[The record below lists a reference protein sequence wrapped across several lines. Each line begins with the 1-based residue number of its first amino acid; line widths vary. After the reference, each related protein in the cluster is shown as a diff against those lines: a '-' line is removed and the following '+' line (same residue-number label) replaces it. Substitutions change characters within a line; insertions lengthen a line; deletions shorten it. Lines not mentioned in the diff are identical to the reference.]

1 MSASYPIPGNKIRLT
16 ESFDAGFL
24 EEPSFKAGSLDAD
37 GQIEQ
42 SISTPQQNAYSTND
56 QKAPAILSIK
66 NFNVQAAG
74 STILKNINLEIPKGK
89 ITVLLGPSGCGKTTL
104 LKCLN
109 RLSDLHPSLKVNGKI
124 LIDGE
129 DIFHP
134 TQDLTKIR
142 QKMGLLSQRPFPLP
156 MSIYKNIAYGL
167 KIKGIRDKKV
177 IKEKVEKHLKDVGLW
192 EEVKDRLHGPAARLS
207 IGQQQRLCL
216 ARGLAVGPEIILAD
230 EPTSAL
236 DPISSRKI
244 EEEFLRL
251 KEDYTLIVVTHIL
264 RQARR
269 LADHIV
275 FMYFGEVIE
284 QGTPDEIFNHP
295 KSDILKQYLQS
306 GH

>member
-1 MSASYPIPGNKIRLT
+1 MSDTIVTIKGLNVNAGN
-16 ESFDAGFL
+16 S
-24 EEPSFKAGSLDAD
+24 S
-37 GQIEQ
+37 
-42 SISTPQQNAYSTND
+42 
-56 QKAPAILSIK
+56 
-66 NFNVQAAG
+66 
-74 STILKNINLEIPKGK
+74 ILKNINLEIPRNK

-109 RLSDLHPSLKVNGKI
+109 RLTDLHPQLQVSGEV
-124 LIDGE
+124 LIDAE

-134 TQDLTKIR
+134 KQDITQVR
-142 QKMGLLSQRPFPLP
+142 QKMGLLSQKPFPLP
-156 MSIYKNIAYGL
+156 MSIYKNITYGL
-167 KIKGIRDKKV
+167 KIKGIKDKRQLQASVERNLRDA
-177 IKEKVEKHLKDVGLW
+177 GLW
-192 EEVKDRLHGPAARLS
+192 DEVKDRLHTPATRLS

-244 EEEFLRL
+244 EEKFLDL
-251 KEDYTLIVVTHIL
+251 KNDYTLIVVTHIL

-275 FMYFGEVIE
+275 FMYFGEIIE
-284 QGTPDEIFNHP
+284 QGSPDELFGHP
-295 KSDILKQYLQS
+295 QSVILKEYLHS